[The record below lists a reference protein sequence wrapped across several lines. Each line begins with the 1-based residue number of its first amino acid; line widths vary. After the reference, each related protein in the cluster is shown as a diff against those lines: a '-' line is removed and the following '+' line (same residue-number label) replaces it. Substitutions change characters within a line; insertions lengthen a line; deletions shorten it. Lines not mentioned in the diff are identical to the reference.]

1 MAELNGGQIVARQLK
16 AAGIDT
22 IFGVVGG
29 PMIQVFAGATE
40 IGMQVVNCRHEE
52 SACFMASAWGYVNKK
67 PGVMVA
73 ASGPGMTNAVTPLHV
88 ATESSMPLVVLGG
101 SSFSNTNGLGGFQE
115 SDQLAFARPGVK
127 WLGRVDSTRRI
138 PELVHLALGKSV
150 NGRPGGVYLDFPG
163 ETIARSIA
171 EEDVILRERAPAIH
185 APHPDPAA
193 MDEVADLLAQAERPL
208 VLIGKGAGW
217 ADAGEALAKLVDLGI
232 PYVTSPMGRGVIPD
246 DNAHFVNGARSSA
259 LAQADAIVMIG
270 GRFNWI
276 FQFGR
281 APRYADG
288 VRIAQID
295 VQAEEMYSAADVE
308 IGVVADAKHAA
319 LALLERLES
328 RTLKSSASGW
338 LSSLAEMSSSN
349 AARLTDRIASDA
361 VPIDPHRV
369 IAAVRD
375 AIPRNAHLAVDGEI
389 TMGIGRVLLD
399 SFVERSRLN
408 AGTTG
413 CMGTGVPYAIG
424 AKLARPDSTVVAVV
438 GDYAFGA
445 AALELETA
453 ARVGANVVFVVCNNE
468 GIAGHTI
475 QDRMFPEGSPR
486 IAKLLAANYEKFA
499 ELVDGHA
506 ERVEDPADLDAALER
521 ALGANRP
528 AVVHVLT
535 DPKGGRVA
543 GGSYLG

>member
-40 IGMQVVNCRHEE
+40 IGMTVVNCRHEE
-52 SACFMASAWGYVNKK
+52 SACFMASAWGYVNQK

-101 SSFSNTNGLGGFQE
+101 SSFSNTNGFGGFQE

-127 WLGRVDSTRRI
+127 WMGRVDSTARI
-138 PELVHLALGKSV
+138 GELVHLALGKSIS
-150 NGRPGGVYLDFPG
+150 GRPGGVYLDFPG
-163 ETIARSIA
+163 ETIARQIPA
-171 EEDVILRERAPAIH
+171 EDVVFRERAPVIH

-193 MDEVADLLAQAERPL
+193 MDAIADLLAEAERPL

-217 ADAGEALAKLVDLGI
+217 AGAGSALTQLVELGI
-232 PYVTSPMGRGVIPD
+232 PYVTSPMRRGVIPD
-246 DNAHFVNGARSSA
+246 DNAHFVNGARSTA
-259 LAQADAIVMIG
+259 LAQADAIVMVG

-281 APRYADG
+281 PPKYAAD

-295 VQAEEMYSAADVE
+295 VNAEEMYSAADVE
-308 IGVVADAKHAA
+308 IGAVADARHAA
-319 LALLERLES
+319 DALVERLS
-328 RTLKSSASGW
+328 GRTLRTASTDW
-338 LSSLAEMSSSN
+338 LTTLAQQSGAN
-349 AARLTDRIASDA
+349 ADRLTDRITSDA

-375 AIPRNAHLAVDGEI
+375 AIPRDAHLAVDGEI
-389 TMGIGRVLLD
+389 TMGIGRVLLE

-424 AKLARPDSTVVAVV
+424 AKLARPDATVVAVV

-475 QDRMFPEGSPR
+475 QDRMFPADSPR
-486 IAKLLAANYEKFA
+486 IAKLLPANYEKFA

-506 ERVEDPADLDAALER
+506 ERVEDPADLEGALQR

-528 AVVHVLT
+528 AVVHVIT